1 LEQRA
6 AEVVVIGGGVM
17 GTSIALHLAR
27 RGAGRILLCEK
38 NTVASGP
45 TGRSSGVLRRHYS
58 LELYARMAHRSLEVY
73 RRFEEL
79 TGVAAGLR
87 TTGVLHLVGP
97 EEHAALQTTV
107 AMLQRIGAPLQALSL
122 GEVARLCPRLDPEGL
137 AGAVYD
143 PHGGCAD
150 PAAVTHGYAARA
162 RQLGVTIHQSTRV
175 IGVDVRG
182 GRVAG
187 VRTDRGAIDAPV
199 VVNAAGVW
207 APEIARLAGVELP
220 ITVSRV
226 QLAAFKLPLAFGPGL
241 PVIGDNPQRCYFA
254 PEVGDL
260 VMVGTRNLPGTLP
273 VVDPDRL
280 DERID
285 PERAVAASE
294 ALCRRFPAMA
304 EGRAMGGYASMYDV
318 TPDAHFV
325 LEESPAV
332 AGFFIAAGFN
342 GHGFKH
348 SPVIGELVSELILDG
363 KTSEF
368 DVAPFSSLR
377 FTDGRPRWRGLYRT
391 VAY

>member
-1 LEQRA
+1 
-6 AEVVVIGGGVM
+6 
-17 GTSIALHLAR
+17 
-27 RGAGRILLCEK
+27 
-38 NTVASGP
+38 
-45 TGRSSGVLRRHYS
+45 LRRHYS
-58 LELYARMAHRSLEVY
+58 LELYARMAHRSLETY

-79 TGVAAGLR
+79 TGVPAGLR

-97 EEHAALQTTV
+97 EELAALQATV
-107 AMLQRIGAPLQALSL
+107 AMLRRIGVPLDALTIDD
-122 GEVARLCPRLDPEGL
+122 VVRLCPPLDPQGL

-143 PHGGCAD
+143 PQGGCAD

-162 RQLGVTIHQSTRV
+162 RDLGVRIHQSTRV
-175 IGVDVRG
+175 TGLEVRS
-182 GRVAG
+182 GRVSG
-187 VRTDRGAIDAPV
+187 VRTDRGTVAAPV

-207 APEIARLAGVELP
+207 APRIARFAGVELP

-226 QLAAFKLPLAFGPGL
+226 QLATFKQPVGFGPGL
-241 PVIGDNPQRCYFA
+241 PVVGDNPQRCYFA
-254 PEVGDL
+254 PEVGDV

-273 VVDPDRL
+273 VVDPDGL

-285 PERAVAASE
+285 PDRVVVASE

-304 EGRAMGGYASMYDV
+304 EGQATGGYASMYDV
-318 TPDAHFV
+318 TPDAHFIV
-325 LEESPAV
+325 EESPAV
-332 AGFFIAAGFN
+332 PGFFIAAGFS

-348 SPVIGELVSELILDG
+348 SPVIGEIVSELILDH

-377 FTDGRPRWRGLYRT
+377 FTDGRPPWRGLYRT